1 MEVLRIPPPVIV
13 SPLEETSPPP
23 ATESPEAEK
32 EDVAEEELVIEPP
45 VKVSPLEAARLA
57 AEIPPVKVEVAAA
70 VD

>member
-1 MEVLRIPPPVIV
+1 MVPPERVRPCEEARPAVEIPPLKV
-13 SPLEETSPPP
+13 E
-23 ATESPEAEK
+23 
-32 EDVAEEELVIEPP
+32 VAVEVFNMEPP